1 MTREE
6 IIKKGEKLLEYTYGQ
21 AISRYSTSV
30 EVKDYAKR
38 GISQL
43 DMLWYILNEDWED
56 YGKWFDKFRALY

>member
-21 AISRYSTSV
+21 AISKYGTSV

-38 GISQL
+38 GIAQL
-43 DMLWYILNEDWED
+43 DMLWYILNEDWKD
-56 YGKWFDKFRALY
+56 YGKWFDRFRALY